1 MINLLPKKEETDKV
15 NIIKHWLVLGSS
27 VTLAIYLII
36 VAGTLGYWTY
46 LSFQD
51 TALTSEVATLS
62 TQINKFASL
71 EATVRQIDARQKSID
86 KILKTRKVFSK
97 TLAKINTRPSGVT
110 VLGWNADTI
119 SVTGSDLA
127 RIEEYAS
134 LLKKNFDSVTVE
146 SLSQKMD
153 ASIIIKNEKL

>member
-71 EATVRQIDARQKSID
+71 EATVRQVDARQKSID

-97 TLAKINTRPSGVT
+97 TLAKINTRPAGVS

-119 SVTGSDLA
+119 SVTGSDLS

-146 SLSQKMD
+146 TLSQKMD